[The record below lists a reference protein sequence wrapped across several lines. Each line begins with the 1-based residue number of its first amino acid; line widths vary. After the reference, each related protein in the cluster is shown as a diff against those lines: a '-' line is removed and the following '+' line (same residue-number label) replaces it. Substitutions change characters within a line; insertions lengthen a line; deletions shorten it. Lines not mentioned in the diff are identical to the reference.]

1 MVYFPT
7 KTYQKPSRTSCDFF
21 EGLLFAFSKDVAKI
35 PSAVS
40 GATRLTR
47 SPTWDIFQSIAL
59 KLSELRNSMGFFLIF
74 ARRFTSRCFQVTN
87 FRTRWTDLQADYVW
101 MNHLLIF
108 RRVRMLVSGFTV
120 RKDGNPAAPEIDGFF
135 KDWNIWARW
144 APISYENMEKNGP
157 PFRKWVPGLI
167 NPNFLRGYNSMLYT
181 TSDGAH
187 LVSELLRCWFS

>member
-74 ARRFTSRCFQVTN
+74 CRRMNEHN
-87 FRTRWTDLQADYVW
+87 F
-101 MNHLLIF
+101 
-108 RRVRMLVSGFTV
+108 S
-120 RKDGNPAAPEIDGFF
+120 
-135 KDWNIWARW
+135 
-144 APISYENMEKNGP
+144 SYQFSYKVDGP
-157 PFRKWVPGLI
+157 PSRLCLNEPFVDFQARQDVGFRFHREEGWKSCGSWNWWVFQRLKYMGPVG
-167 NPNFLRGYNSMLYT
+167 P
-181 TSDGAH
+181 D
-187 LVSELLRCWFS
+187 

>member
-74 ARRFTSRCFQVTN
+74 CRRMNEHNFSSYQFSYKVDGPPSRLCSNEPFE
-87 FRTRWTDLQADYVW
+87 
-101 MNHLLIF
+101 HL

-120 RKDGNPAAPEIDGFF
+120 RKPSIF
-135 KDWNIWARW
+135 
-144 APISYENMEKNGP
+144 NGSC
-157 PFRKWVPGLI
+157 
-167 NPNFLRGYNSMLYT
+167 N
-181 TSDGAH
+181 
-187 LVSELLRCWFS
+187 

>member
-59 KLSELRNSMGFFLIF
+59 KLSELRNYMGFFLIF
-74 ARRFTSRCFQVTN
+74 ARRFTSRCFQVTKI
-87 FRTRWTDLQADYVW
+87 FGRTSKQIMNEWTVVE
-101 MNHLLIF
+101 HL

-120 RKDGNPAAPEIDGFF
+120 RKDGNPAAPEIDGFL
-135 KDWNIWARW
+135 KTEIYGPWW
-144 APISYENMEKNGP
+144 APMGLENMEKIWA
-157 PFRKWVPGLI
+157 PF
-167 NPNFLRGYNSMLYT
+167 
-181 TSDGAH
+181 
-187 LVSELLRCWFS
+187 